1 MSDNSKIQVKNM
13 ILKQEVI
20 ERIKGRTDI
29 KPLLVETLDLHIS
42 SINRILNENAPNGQL
57 TTVAA
62 VEVIS
67 RLLGV
72 ETSEVLTETEKQ
84 LEPCTEA

>member
-1 MSDNSKIQVKNM
+1 MQDITKIQVKNM

-72 ETSEVLTETEKQ
+72 EASEVLTETEKQ
-84 LEPCTEA
+84 LEPCIEA